1 MMNKTD
7 IIIIG
12 AGPAGYKAAEYAAK
26 NGLTVTLFDYQKLGG
41 TCLNVGCIPTKALAK
56 NADLMIDIKQ
66 AQLYGLTNLQYTIDY
81 QAVVKRK
88 DAVVKSLVE
97 GVELLMSN
105 PHIKIVRSKASIVDA
120 FSVEADG
127 VLYSANNIIIATGAV
142 NKKLPNN
149 ICKTNDVLDSTDMLN
164 ITNLPKSLCIIGA
177 GVIGLE
183 FASIFNAFGV
193 EVSVVEFLK
202 ECLPSIDSDIA
213 KRLRKSLEKRGISF
227 YMQSAVVDIN
237 KNIVTFI
244 NKKQIQQSINAE
256 KVLVAVGRMPNTSGL
271 NLDSV
276 NVDLIHGAIPVS
288 DDSFNVIDN
297 EHNIIESLYAVGDV
311 NGKQLLAHAAEMQAI
326 HVINQILGI
335 KDNIRFD
342 IMPAAI
348 FTNPEAATVGYSEN
362 LCKEE
367 GIEYSIK
374 KAFWRANGKAL
385 AMNESDGLL
394 KLIVDNNGL
403 IIGAHAYGAHS
414 ADIIQEISV
423 LMCSNINIGQMRD
436 MTHIHP
442 TFSEIIRMA
451 IE

>member
-81 QAVVKRK
+81 QAVVERK
-88 DAVVKSLVE
+88 NAVVKSLVE

-164 ITNLPKSLCIIGA
+164 ITNLPRSLCIIGA

-276 NVDLIHGAIPVS
+276 NVDLFHGAIPVS